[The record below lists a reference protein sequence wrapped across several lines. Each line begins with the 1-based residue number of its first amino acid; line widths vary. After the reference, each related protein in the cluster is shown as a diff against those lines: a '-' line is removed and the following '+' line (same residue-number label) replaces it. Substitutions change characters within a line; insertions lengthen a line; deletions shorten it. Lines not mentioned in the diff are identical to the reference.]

1 MIAVAVALTAA
12 LAALAGRADLT
23 RGVAPVATALDVL
36 VGVAFI
42 GAAASSR
49 GVVPVRL
56 VIAATGATWLLAS
69 ALPQLG
75 ALHQALLL
83 VALALATR
91 SLPGLA
97 LGAVVAA
104 AAAVAT
110 GRLDQWVVGL
120 VFITLALLAF
130 SRRTPSARTVG
141 AVTMALGGYLVLAWW
156 TSRRLIGWFDPGN
169 ALIVYEVLLIGVAL
183 SFAAA
188 GRIPARHEPLTRQLL
203 GDVDRPGLAGL
214 VDVLGRVLGDPTLRV
229 RVVDDAAAIVAPGP
243 GETRRLLV
251 RDAGVAVAVVE
262 HTTTALD
269 DSGTADAV
277 AEAVRLTLAHDRLVT
292 QQRGQLRE
300 LEAAR
305 ARILAAADRQRSLA
319 AQSLR
324 GGVAT
329 LREARDLVVGE
340 QEYGEPPRGP
350 LDVAGDELD
359 AAVEEILGLV
369 AGVPTTELGQGRLA
383 PALLQMAARSPVSTS
398 VRVDLA
404 GDVATET
411 VVYFVAAEALTNA
424 VKHAAATH
432 VRIVVRREHDTAVV
446 SVTDDGLGGARV
458 NGRGLRGLAD
468 RVAANGGRLR
478 VESPPGAGTR
488 IEARVPLSPLGS
500 TA

>member
-56 VIAATGATWLLAS
+56 VIAATGAAWLLAS

-83 VALALATR
+83 VALTLATR
-91 SLPGLA
+91 SLPGG

-104 AAAVAT
+104 VAAVAT
-110 GRLDQWVVGL
+110 GRLNQWVVGL

-277 AEAVRLTLAHDRLVT
+277 AEAVRLHARPRPAGHPAAWA
-292 QQRGQLRE
+292 
-300 LEAAR
+300 AAR
-305 ARILAAADRQRSLA
+305 AGGRQ
-319 AQSLR
+319 
-324 GGVAT
+324 G
-329 LREARDLVVGE
+329 
-340 QEYGEPPRGP
+340 PHPRGSRSATKP
-350 LDVAGDELD
+350 GRAVPARWRGD
-359 AAVEEILGLV
+359 AAG
-369 AGVPTTELGQGRLA
+369 
-383 PALLQMAARSPVSTS
+383 
-398 VRVDLA
+398 
-404 GDVATET
+404 
-411 VVYFVAAEALTNA
+411 
-424 VKHAAATH
+424 
-432 VRIVVRREHDTAVV
+432 
-446 SVTDDGLGGARV
+446 
-458 NGRGLRGLAD
+458 
-468 RVAANGGRLR
+468 
-478 VESPPGAGTR
+478 GTR
-488 IEARVPLSPLGS
+488 PGRR
-500 TA
+500 